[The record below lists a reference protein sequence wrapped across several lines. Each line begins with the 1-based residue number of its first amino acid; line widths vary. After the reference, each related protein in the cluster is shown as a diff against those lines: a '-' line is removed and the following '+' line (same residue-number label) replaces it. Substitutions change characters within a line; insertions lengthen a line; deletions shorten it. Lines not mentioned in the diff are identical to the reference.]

1 MFLLLSYT
9 VLENLFFCESFWK
22 VLKKEHLDCKFSQ
35 YLVIQSKSEVGM
47 GAPIGIGCVP
57 IDLKE
62 VTFHL
67 GASVSSSINGNIVKT
82 KSRYL

>member
-1 MFLLLSYT
+1 M
-9 VLENLFFCESFWK
+9 CEGLTPGTRHHSGAGRGGGGG
-22 VLKKEHLDCKFSQ
+22 
-35 YLVIQSKSEVGM
+35 LVIQNKSEVGM
-47 GAPIGIGCVP
+47 GAPTGIGCVP
-57 IDLKE
+57 IDLKG

>member
-1 MFLLLSYT
+1 MCSSSIDH
-9 VLENLFFCESFWK
+9 VRGIDSRDK
-22 VLKKEHLDCKFSQ
+22 ASQ
-35 YLVIQSKSEVGM
+35 RGGAGGGGGLVIQNKSEVGM
-47 GAPIGIGCVP
+47 GAPTGIGCVP
-57 IDLKE
+57 IDLKG

>member
-1 MFLLLSYT
+1 MCSSSIDH
-9 VLENLFFCESFWK
+9 VRGIDSRDKASRWGAGGG
-22 VLKKEHLDCKFSQ
+22 
-35 YLVIQSKSEVGM
+35 LVIQNKSEVGM

-57 IDLKE
+57 IDLKG